1 MATTDR
7 DILSALIRIGQL
19 TRQEREAFESMW
31 DQVDGRRGKL
41 SPRQRSWAEKVYYA
55 QKLDQPMAVR
65 PPKEYAPKIG
75 FAYDPNVKRVISAS
89 SLDQFEQMCP
99 HVKKGGKAYQR
110 VEHFFRTGGHR
121 FELRPKPKEKDPPPQ
136 DPEE

>member
-1 MATTDR
+1 MASDK

-19 TRQEREAFESMW
+19 TRQEREAFEGMW

-41 SPRQRSWAEKVYYA
+41 SPRQRAWAEKVYFA

-65 PPKEYAPKIG
+65 PPKEHAPRIA
-75 FAYDPNVKRVISAS
+75 FAYDAKVKRVISAS
-89 SLDQFEQMCP
+89 SLEQFETMCP
-99 HVKKGGKAYQR
+99 HVTKGGKAYQR

-121 FELRPKPKEKDPPPQ
+121 FELRPKPKEPKPPE
-136 DPEE
+136 DAET